1 MSLSVRTPISIL
13 AILILTA
20 SVLAAADWTVVAST
34 TKDSIVEIAISS
46 ESGEPQGACT
56 GFVSDNNRDFVVTAA
71 HCDGPKIF
79 ADNMPAK
86 VRMKDVKNDLMVL
99 EVTGIDRPALKLA
112 DADPRIGSEVASFGF
127 GYALERPLFRV
138 AHVSAADI
146 AIERG
151 RYFAVDATFVPGQS
165 GGPVVNERGEVVMI
179 VQMGTNVV
187 GLGVGTETIKDK
199 TGRFFTVT
207 K

>member
-1 MSLSVRTPISIL
+1 VRTFTL
-13 AILILTA
+13 AAILLFLFTIQNL
-20 SVLAAADWTVVAST
+20 AADWSVIAADAR
-34 TKDSIVEIAISS
+34 DSIVEIAISS
-46 ESGEPQGACT
+46 EAGEPAGACT
-56 GFVSDNNRDFVVTAA
+56 GFVSDNDRDFVVTAA
-71 HCDGPKIF
+71 HCDGPKVF

-99 EVTGIDRPALKLA
+99 HVDGIDRPALKLA
-112 DADPRIGSEVASFGF
+112 AEDPKIGAEVASFGF

-165 GGPVVNERGEVVMI
+165 GGPVVNEQGQVVML

-199 TGRFFTVT
+199 VGRFFAL
-207 K
+207 